1 MKKDPTGA
9 FELALD
15 FTFRCA
21 GRIEWSMKLGIQEI
35 YEAARAAGF
44 TPDQATT
51 WTAIALAESGGET
64 GALND
69 TGEHSMGLWQIN
81 VSSSVRENVWGNLND
96 PVVNARAAYDIS
108 NHGLDMRPWTTT
120 HASHEGTA
128 ADYRTYLD
136 DVSAITGYAGDNR
149 GVEGYGS
156 PLPDPLEPS
165 APTTM
170 SPASIGYDQIDLG
183 MEPDANLDTDQD
195 GLTDTFERLSG
206 SSPNVADTDQDG
218 LSDSYETVVSK
229 TSTTLADSDLDQASD
244 STEVL
249 LGTSPTTWDTDG
261 DGFSDSV
268 EAEFGTDPLVAEP
281 GTESRTPTETVSTTT
296 TMSSTMASSSLGG
309 VASTASQTTGTDA
322 ANGTKVD
329 VFVQSALA
337 QKGDTYVYGAE
348 ADLDDSNPDTF
359 DCSELTQWAAD
370 QAGVTIPD
378 GAMYQYL
385 DLKSQGELMSV
396 DEALHTKGA
405 LLFYF
410 SSEPTADG
418 GRPSEAHVAISL
430 GDGRTIEA
438 RGSSYGVNE
447 FPAEGRFNYAGM
459 IPEMAGAADPT
470 AGSMPL
476 ASYDEIDA
484 GAPPDGSLDSDADGL
499 SDEFEKLSGLNPLNA
514 DSDGDGGSDS
524 FELLQAHT
532 DPMAV
537 DAAVRAAVLAGLDP
551 GADEDSDGLSND
563 YEAAHSL
570 DPRAA
575 DTDLDG
581 LSDSTE
587 LALGTNA
594 TLVDTDADGLTDNME
609 VEFGSDPLVA
619 GSAAD
624 GWGVD
629 TDLTTMDPDAL
640 LDPNADTDTVVDTG

>member
-1 MKKDPTGA
+1 
-9 FELALD
+9 
-15 FTFRCA
+15 
-21 GRIEWSMKLGIQEI
+21 MKLGIQEI

-69 TGEHSMGLWQIN
+69 SGEHSVGLWQIN
-81 VSSSVRENVWGNLND
+81 VSSSVRENVWGDLND

-120 HASHEGTA
+120 HASHQGTST
-128 ADYRTYLD
+128 DYRTYLD
-136 DVSAITGYAGDNR
+136 DVSAVTGYAGDDR

-156 PLPDPLEPS
+156 SLLDPLDPS
-165 APTTM
+165 TPTMM
-170 SPASIGYDQIDLG
+170 SSASLGYDQIDVG
-183 MEPDANLDTDQD
+183 MQADANLDTDRD
-195 GLTDTFERLSG
+195 GLTDAFERLSG

-218 LSDSYETVVSK
+218 LSDAYETVISQS
-229 TSTTLADSDLDQASD
+229 STTLADSDLDQASD
-244 STEVL
+244 STEVAI
-249 LGTSPTTWDTDG
+249 GTSPTAWDTDL
-261 DGFSDSV
+261 DGFSDSI
-268 EAEFGTDPLVAEP
+268 EAEFGTDPLRAEP
-281 GTESRTPTETVSTTT
+281 GTQPAAPTEPVMTTAAGT
-296 TMSSTMASSSLGG
+296 TGG
-309 VASTASQTTGTDA
+309 VAGVTSTADPTVDPTVSAGA
-322 ANGTKVD
+322 GTKLD
-329 VFVQSALA
+329 AFVEAALA

-348 ADLDDSNPDTF
+348 VDLDDMNPTTF

-385 DLKSQGELMSV
+385 DLKSQGELMPV

-410 SSEPTADG
+410 STEPTADG

-438 RGSSYGVNE
+438 KGSSYGVNE
-447 FPAEGRFNYAGM
+447 FPAEGRFNYAGV
-459 IPEMAGAADPT
+459 IPEMAGAADP
-470 AGSMPL
+470 GSMSL
-476 ASYDEIDA
+476 ASYDQIDA

-499 SDEFEKLSGLNPLNA
+499 SDAFEKLSGLNPLNA

-532 DPMAV
+532 DPLAV
-537 DAAVRAAVLAGLDP
+537 DGAARAAALGELDP
-551 GADEDSDGLSND
+551 GGDEDSDGLSND

-581 LSDSTE
+581 LSDSAE
-587 LALGTNA
+587 VALGTNA
-594 TLVDTDADGLTDNME
+594 TLVDTDADGVTDFME
-609 VEFGSDPLVA
+609 IEFGSDPLQA
-619 GSAAD
+619 GGAAD
-624 GWGVD
+624 GWGVGAD
-629 TDLTTMDPDAL
+629 QTTTDPDL
-640 LDPNADTDTVVDTG
+640 VVDENTETDPVVDFG